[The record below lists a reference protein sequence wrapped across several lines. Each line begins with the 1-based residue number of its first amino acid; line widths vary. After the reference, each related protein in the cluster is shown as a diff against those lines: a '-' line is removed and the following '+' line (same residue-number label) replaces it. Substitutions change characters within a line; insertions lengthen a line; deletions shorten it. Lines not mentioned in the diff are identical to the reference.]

1 MRILVTGS
9 SGFVGTHLCTVLE
22 PSRHDFFGFDRQ
34 TGLTIP
40 DHLEETLFDYEPDLV
55 IHLAAKVGREFG
67 EDDVNETVAQNAGNT
82 AYVAKLCGEIGIR
95 LAYTSTSEVYGDN
108 GENACDELTGPF
120 ALPHNTYGLS
130 KKWGED
136 ACRLYAPEGLLIWRL
151 SMPYGPGLPPGRGRA
166 AMVNFLYNALHGRPI
181 LVHKNSERSWCWIGD
196 TVHAMLLTLTTDGG
210 TFNIGRDDNAHSM
223 LAIAE
228 MACWLTG
235 ASDSLIEEI
244 DPPER
249 QTVVKRLSTEKIR
262 SLGWKPEMSL
272 QDGMVNTLAWVKTC
286 APPEAASTLSV

>member
-9 SGFVGTHLCTVLE
+9 EGFVGSHLLRGLAQTEHQIL
-22 PSRHDFFGFDRQ
+22 GFDEKD
-34 TGLTIP
+34 GLVIP
-40 DHLEETLFDYEPDLV
+40 DHFEQTLFDFNPDLV

-67 EDDVNETVAQNAGNT
+67 EDDVTETIAQNAGNT
-82 AYVAKLCGEIGIR
+82 AFVAKLCGELGVR

-108 GENACDELTGPF
+108 GLKACHEDNGPF

-136 ACRLYAPEGLLIWRL
+136 ACRLYAPDGLIIWRL

-166 AMVNFLYNALHGRPI
+166 AMINFLYNALHRRPI
-181 LVHKNSERSWCWIGD
+181 LVHKDSERSWCWIGD
-196 TVHAMLLTLTTDGG
+196 TVNAMLLTLKVNG
-210 TFNIGRDDNAHSM
+210 TFNVGRDDNAHSM

-235 ASDSLIEEI
+235 ASDALIEEI
-244 DPPER
+244 DAPER

-262 SLGWKPEMSL
+262 SLGWKPEVGL
-272 QDGMVNTLAWVKTC
+272 QEGMVNTLAWVKTC
-286 APPEAASTLSV
+286 APPEPASTLAG